1 MFGSTLQGGSSG
13 SGNSNNNWG
22 SSTGFSKATSFS
34 GASSGPSGGS
44 LFGNSSTKDTNS
56 AGLFGNASSSAS
68 NSGGLFGKP
77 PSNNTNTGGLFGNL
91 NNTNPTSGGLF
102 NSNKPEASGGLFG
115 GSSSNAAPSNNL
127 FGSSNTA
134 NSGTNLFGNTASSKM
149 SSSNPNANTNLFGA
163 STTNNLFSNNSL
175 SSQAS
180 IPSNINS
187 TNPYS
192 YDKVFSNLQKADSVM
207 PKSVTEDLFVNT
219 SNKDSSERK
228 KILTPVDKAK
238 QAPRRSSLLSRL
250 GQTLKYFRYSNA
262 STQPNNFASVKG
274 LFTQA
279 NFLTSK
285 DKQNILPKPTKLVPK
300 RITKP
305 SYHTSIENR
314 GIKRL
319 VIKSKP
325 LKFHLIDADKVLN
338 TKKRRIVS
346 EVVPSDK
353 LLTDNYLSDEDDSDN
368 ESFNIRQKDTASRFP
383 YKVSAGDEK
392 ANGKNADQILG
403 GDNDHEDNDAD
414 LDDKDANNGY
424 WCTPSLSELSQ
435 LSAQRLANV
444 ENFIIGRIGHGQ
456 IAYNYPV
463 DLSGVAMICEE
474 NNTPLNEELFGKI
487 VEIGDRIV
495 KVYQDAENK
504 PPIGFGLNIPATIS
518 LESIQPRKGE
528 SRSDFIKYL
537 QRQVGMEFVTYD
549 PITCIWTF
557 KVKHFSIW
565 GLVDEEGEFTSEQNQ
580 LAELKRKQ
588 DSKEEEAVLE
598 YSRIYEDEKFSQEL
612 KKQRVS
618 AYTSGLPGGWDYSQI
633 MQNTPLK
640 TKRNLVAD
648 EINNQL
654 EVYQQEQ
661 TTNALAS
668 NVSDITIDSEE
679 ESRSASPDS
688 IDFGIPDGSNA
699 PFEKKNFDYLK
710 QFISVLPK
718 DVDMS
723 QIINEK
729 AYEPEITNDAMFDNI
744 QLKPN
749 LAVSDDWLVQL
760 ELCNDINSSL
770 TPYITESS
778 KVDGEN
784 KNRITAAKV
793 DNILFPEFNKDSL
806 SMDHASTPINS
817 KKFSN
822 LEGSPSEMYDE
833 AYPRNVSKVIYH
845 MLSKSTISTRSN
857 KFPIVEKNSNLSFAD
872 LLLNEKSTGEEEQIL
887 KLGSALFDEHKLN
900 EYSEYKDV
908 DPSDS
913 HLVKYLENL
922 QQKKNFSEW
931 LKVYNRSTVE
941 RWSDE
946 KKSDILEYIFI
957 KICAGDIKDA
967 ISLAMDSN
975 NAHLSVI
982 LTLIDSND
990 DAVKSTASN
999 QLQYWSD
1006 TSSLSFIP
1014 KPIVKIYRILSGDF
1028 KEVLSDLPWNI
1039 SLAVKLF
1046 YGDNTSKLH
1055 ELIQEFQVGIVDN
1068 GPVYDILTLYNQ
1080 IHAKDKNQALQS
1092 IKSSHLNI
1100 KLKWF
1105 FNKILSKGDVSNDV
1119 LNTDLSLSF
1128 GNFLERIGLW
1138 KESLFVYSH
1147 ISDDKESEK
1156 VIRNLV
1162 VTNIDHIKSSNDEE
1176 NYITKV
1182 LKVPHNLVYEAVS
1195 IQEHSLGNY
1204 WEECEALITAKLWEK
1219 AHDCITKELG
1229 PSTIIS
1235 NDSESKN
1242 HLKTIIAKFPESGHI
1257 IPLWS
1262 QGAGI
1267 YSNFISLS
1275 EEEIQERASLHTQSL
1290 LVSLLS
1296 NLPLL
1301 EDYNSSRCR
1310 IAMKLMSKKVGD
1322 IALNYAD
1329 QIGNIK
1335 GLILSLPLGEVE
1347 RNYFNIRLQLVNI

>member
-1 MFGSTLQGGSSG
+1 MFGSTLQGGSNG

-22 SSTGFSKATSFS
+22 SSMGFSKATSFN
-34 GASSGPSGGS
+34 GASNGPGGGS
-44 LFGNSSTKDTNS
+44 LFGNSSTKDANS
-56 AGLFGNASSSAS
+56 TGLFGNSSSSAS
-68 NSGGLFGKP
+68 NSGGLFGKSQ
-77 PSNNTNTGGLFGNL
+77 SNNTNTGGLFGNL
-91 NNTNPTSGGLF
+91 NNTNPTNGGLF
-102 NSNKPEASGGLFG
+102 NSSKPEASGGLFG
-115 GSSSNAAPSNNL
+115 GSSSNAAPKNL
-127 FGSSNTA
+127 FGSMNSA
-134 NSGTNLFGNTASSKM
+134 NSGSNLFGNTANSITGT
-149 SSSNPNANTNLFGA
+149 SNPNATTNLFGA
-163 STTNNLFSNNSL
+163 NTNNNLFSNNTL
-175 SSQAS
+175 SNQAS
-180 IPSNINS
+180 LPSNMSS

-207 PKSVTEDLFVNT
+207 PKSVTEDLFANT
-219 SNKDSSERK
+219 SNRDSSEKK

-250 GQTLKYFRYSNA
+250 GQTLKYFRYSNT
-262 STQPNNFASVKG
+262 STQSNNFASVKG

-285 DKQNILPKPTKLVPK
+285 DKQSILPKPTKLAPK
-300 RITKP
+300 RISKP

-338 TKKRRIVS
+338 TKKRRIIS
-346 EVVPSDK
+346 EVVLSDK

-368 ESFNIRQKDTASRFP
+368 ESFNIKQKDTASRFP
-383 YKVSAGDEK
+383 YKISASDEK
-392 ANGKNADQILG
+392 VNGKKADQIIG
-403 GDNDHEDNDAD
+403 SNNDQEDNED
-414 LDDKDANNGY
+414 LDDKDVNNGY

-435 LSAQRLANV
+435 LTAQRLANV

-474 NNTPLNEELFGKI
+474 NNTSLNKELFGKI
-487 VEIGDRIV
+487 VEIGNRIV

-518 LESIQPRKGE
+518 LEGIEPRKGE
-528 SRSDFIKYL
+528 SRTDFIKYL

-565 GLVDEEGEFTSEQNQ
+565 GLVDEEGEFTSDQNQ

-598 YSRIYEDEKFSQEL
+598 YSKIYEDEKFSQEL

-618 AYTSGLPGGWDYSQI
+618 TYTSGLPGGWDYSQI

-654 EVYQQEQ
+654 ELYQQEQ
-661 TTNALAS
+661 TTNALTS

-679 ESRSASPDS
+679 ESRSVSPDS
-688 IDFGIPDGSNA
+688 IVFGIPDNSHA

-710 QFISVLPK
+710 LFISVLPK

-723 QIINEK
+723 QIIHEK

-778 KVDGEN
+778 KEDGEN
-784 KNRITAAKV
+784 RNRITAAKV
-793 DNILFPEFNKDSL
+793 DNILFSDFNKDSL
-806 SMDHASTPINS
+806 AMDHSSTPINS

-822 LEGSPSEMYDE
+822 LEGSSLEMYDE

-857 KFPIVEKNSNLSFAD
+857 KFPIVEKDSSLTFAD
-872 LLLNEKSTGEEEQIL
+872 LLLNDKSTDEEEQIL
-887 KLGSALFDEHKLN
+887 KLGSALFDEHKLK

-908 DPSDS
+908 DMSDS

-922 QQKKNFSEW
+922 QQMRNFSEW
-931 LKVYNRSTVE
+931 LRVYNGPTVK

-967 ISLAMDSN
+967 ITLAMDSN

-1006 TSSLSFIP
+1006 TTSLSLIP

-1046 YGDNTSKLH
+1046 YGDNTSELH
-1055 ELIQEFQVGIVDN
+1055 ELIEEFQVGIVDN

-1080 IHAKDKNQALQS
+1080 IHAKDKKQALQS

-1105 FNKILSKGDVSNDV
+1105 FNKILSKGDASNDI

-1128 GNFLERIGLW
+1128 GNFLEKIGLW
-1138 KESLFVYSH
+1138 KEALFIYSH
-1147 ISDDKESEK
+1147 ISDDKENER

-1162 VTNIDHIKSSNDEE
+1162 ITNIGQIKGSSDEE
-1176 NYITKV
+1176 TYITKV

-1219 AHDCITKELG
+1219 AHECIVKELG
-1229 PSTIIS
+1229 PSTVIS
-1235 NDSESKN
+1235 NESESKH
-1242 HLKTIIAKFPESGHI
+1242 HLESLVAKFPESGHI

-1267 YSNFISLS
+1267 YSNFVSLS
-1275 EEEIQERASLHTQSL
+1275 KLETEERASPDTETL

-1301 EDYNSSRCR
+1301 EDYNSSKCR

-1322 IALNYAD
+1322 MALKYAD

-1335 GLILSLPLGEVE
+1335 GLILNLPLGEVE